1 MERTFGKGKEQE
13 KEAISTSWTL
23 CQTAWEVSDS
33 HVRLL
38 FIDLMPWHYCT
49 QSWRFHVKWNRWR
62 YTDTWSTLKHWPIKY
77 CGRGLG
83 TGEQWEWGV
92 PWWGNKYC
100 GEWSEGQWY
109 APSWQSLD
117 VAWKWGPH
125 FLLQAW
131 HNSQDW
137 ATNSFWLPWTIWL
150 CLNLRNTHLGQW
162 QTEMLGSFLC
172 SGCL

>member
-100 GEWSEGQWY
+100 GEWSEGQCHIHQ
-109 APSWQSLD
+109 AGNN
-117 VAWKWGPH
+117 WKWPKNEDHIFYYKHDIIRKIEPPIVFGYH
-125 FLLQAW
+125 
-131 HNSQDW
+131 
-137 ATNSFWLPWTIWL
+137 
-150 CLNLRNTHLGQW
+150 GQFGFVW
-162 QTEMLGSFLC
+162 I
-172 SGCL
+172 